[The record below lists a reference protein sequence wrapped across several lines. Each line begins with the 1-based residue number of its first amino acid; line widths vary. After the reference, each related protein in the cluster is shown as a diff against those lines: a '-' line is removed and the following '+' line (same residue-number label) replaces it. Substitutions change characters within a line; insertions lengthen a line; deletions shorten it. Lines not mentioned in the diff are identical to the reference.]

1 MITDEQ
7 IKEIEWQNG
16 IYQLKKG
23 CQDLLDE
30 IERAENEKDI
40 TRLKALYSHGR
51 TQFSNYL
58 TDRILY
64 FNAND
69 NWCESSIERLFFE
82 AFDAIRTK
90 NIHTMYDYWLNPQ
103 VEIGKYRVDF
113 ELVNHKNKKIVVEC
127 DGHEFHQKSKQQVE
141 KDNQRER
148 DLKKLGYE
156 VVRFSGSE
164 IFKDAEK
171 CVKDLLDILNSSD
184 I

>member
-7 IKEIEWQNG
+7 IREMQWQSG

-30 IERAENEKDI
+30 IERAESKGDI
-40 TRLKALYSHGR
+40 TKLKALYFHGE
-51 TQFSNYL
+51 TQFPNRL
-58 TDRILY
+58 TDGILY

-69 NWCESSIERLFFE
+69 NWCESSIERLFLE

-90 NIHTMYDYWLNPQ
+90 DRNTMLDYYLIPQ
-103 VEIGKYRVDF
+103 VEIGNYRVDF
-113 ELVNHKNKKIVVEC
+113 ELINHKDKKIIVEC

-171 CVKDLLDILNSSD
+171 CVKDLLDILNR
-184 I
+184 

>member
-1 MITDEQ
+1 MQ
-7 IKEIEWQNG
+7 WQSG

-30 IERAENEKDI
+30 IERAESKGDI
-40 TRLKALYSHGR
+40 TKLKALYFHGE
-51 TQFSNYL
+51 TQFSNCL

-64 FNAND
+64 FNISD
-69 NWCESSIERLFFE
+69 DWCESSIERLFLE
-82 AFDAIRTK
+82 TFDAIRTK
-90 NIHTMYDYWLNPQ
+90 DRNTMFDYCLVPQ
-103 VEIGKYRVDF
+103 VEIENYRVDF
-113 ELVNHKNKKIVVEC
+113 ELINHKDKKIIVEC

-164 IFKDAEK
+164 IFKDVEK
-171 CVKDLLDILNSSD
+171 CVEDLLDILNR
-184 I
+184 

>member
-7 IKEIEWQNG
+7 IREMQWQSG

-30 IERAENEKDI
+30 IERAESKGDI
-40 TRLKALYSHGR
+40 TKLKALYFHGE
-51 TQFSNYL
+51 TQFSNCL

-64 FNAND
+64 FNISD
-69 NWCESSIERLFFE
+69 DWCESSIERLFLE
-82 AFDAIRTK
+82 TFDAIRTK
-90 NIHTMYDYWLNPQ
+90 DRNTMCDYCLVPQ
-103 VEIGKYRVDF
+103 VEIGNYRVDF
-113 ELVNHKNKKIVVEC
+113 ELINHKDKKIIVEC

-141 KDNQRER
+141 KDNKRER

-171 CVKDLLDILNSSD
+171 CVEDLLDILNR
-184 I
+184 

>member
-7 IKEIEWQNG
+7 IREMQWQNG

-40 TRLKALYSHGR
+40 TRLKVLHFHGQ
-51 TQFSNYL
+51 TQFSNCL
-58 TDRILY
+58 TDGILY
-64 FNAND
+64 FNCND
-69 NWCESSIERLFFE
+69 NWCESSIERLFLE
-82 AFDAIRTK
+82 TFDAIRTK
-90 NIHTMYDYWLNPQ
+90 DRNTMFDYCLVPQ
-103 VEIGKYRVDF
+103 VEIGNYRVDF
-113 ELVNHKNKKIVVEC
+113 ELINHKDKKIIVEC

-171 CVKDLLDILNSSD
+171 CVEDLLDILNR
-184 I
+184 

>member
-1 MITDEQ
+1 M
-7 IKEIEWQNG
+7 
-16 IYQLKKG
+16 
-23 CQDLLDE
+23 
-30 IERAENEKDI
+30 
-40 TRLKALYSHGR
+40 
-51 TQFSNYL
+51 
-58 TDRILY
+58 Y
-64 FNAND
+64 FNGND
-69 NWCESSIERLFFE
+69 NWCESSIERLFLE

-103 VEIGKYRVDF
+103 VEIGNYRVDF
-113 ELVNHKNKKIVVEC
+113 ELINHKDKKIIVEC

-171 CVKDLLDILNSSD
+171 CVEDLLDILNSSD

>member
-1 MITDEQ
+1 MITAEQ
-7 IKEIEWQNG
+7 IREMQWQSG

-30 IERAENEKDI
+30 IERAESEGDI
-40 TRLKALYSHGR
+40 TKLKALYFHGE
-51 TQFSNYL
+51 TQFSTPL
-58 TDRILY
+58 TDGILY
-64 FNAND
+64 FNGND
-69 NWCESSIERLFFE
+69 SWCESSIERLFLE
-82 AFDAIRTK
+82 TFDAIRTK
-90 NIHTMYDYWLNPQ
+90 DRNTMLDYYLIPQ
-103 VEIGKYRVDF
+103 VEIGNYRADF
-113 ELVNHKNKKIVVEC
+113 ELINHKDKKIIVEC

-171 CVKDLLDILNSSD
+171 CVKDLLDILNR
-184 I
+184 

>member
-7 IKEIEWQNG
+7 IREMQWQSG

-30 IERAENEKDI
+30 IERAESKGDI
-40 TRLKALYSHGR
+40 TKLKALYFHGQ
-51 TQFSNYL
+51 TQFSNCL

-64 FNAND
+64 FNISD
-69 NWCESSIERLFFE
+69 DWCESSIERLFFE
-82 AFDAIRTK
+82 TFDAIRTK
-90 NIHTMYDYWLNPQ
+90 NIHTMYDYWLDPQ
-103 VEIGKYRVDF
+103 VEIGNYRVDF
-113 ELVNHKNKKIVVEC
+113 ELINNKDKKIIVEC

-171 CVKDLLDILNSSD
+171 CVEDLLDILNR
-184 I
+184 

>member
-7 IKEIEWQNG
+7 LREIEWQNG
-16 IYQLKKG
+16 IYQLKEG

-30 IERAENEKDI
+30 IERAESEGDI
-40 TRLKALYSHGR
+40 TKLKALYFHGQI
-51 TQFSNYL
+51 QFPNRL
-58 TDRILY
+58 TDSILY
-64 FNAND
+64 FNGGD
-69 NWCESSIERLFFE
+69 NWCESSIERLFLE
-82 AFDAIRTK
+82 TFDAVRTRDRD
-90 NIHTMYDYWLNPQ
+90 TMYDYWLNPQ
-103 VEIGKYRVDF
+103 VEIGNYRVDF
-113 ELVNHKNKKIVVEC
+113 ELINHKDKKIIVEC

-171 CVKDLLDILNSSD
+171 CVEDLLDILNR
-184 I
+184 

>member
-7 IKEIEWQNG
+7 IREFEWQNG
-16 IYQLKKG
+16 VYQLKKG

-30 IERAENEKDI
+30 IERTESKGDI
-40 TRLKALYSHGR
+40 TKLKALYFHGR
-51 TQFSNYL
+51 TQFPNCL
-58 TDRILY
+58 TDGILY
-64 FNAND
+64 FNDND
-69 NWCESSIERLFFE
+69 NWCESSIERLFLE
-82 AFDAIRTK
+82 TFDAIRTK

-103 VEIGKYRVDF
+103 VEIGNYRVDF
-113 ELVNHKNKKIVVEC
+113 ELVNHKDKKIIVEC

-171 CVKDLLDILNSSD
+171 CVEDLLDILNR
-184 I
+184 

>member
-7 IKEIEWQNG
+7 IREIEWQNG

-23 CQDLLDE
+23 CQDLLDD
-30 IERAENEKDI
+30 IERAEKEKDI
-40 TRLKALYSHGR
+40 TRLKALYFHGR

-64 FNAND
+64 FNDND
-69 NWCESSIERLFFE
+69 NWCESSIERLFLE

-90 NIHTMYDYWLNPQ
+90 NIHTMYDYWLYPQ
-103 VEIGKYRVDF
+103 VEIGNYRADF
-113 ELVNHKNKKIVVEC
+113 ELINHKDKKIIVEC

-171 CVKDLLDILNSSD
+171 CVEDLLDILNSSD

>member
-7 IKEIEWQNG
+7 IRESEWQNG
-16 IYQLKKG
+16 VYQLKKG

-30 IERAENEKDI
+30 IERTESKGDI
-40 TRLKALYSHGR
+40 TKLKALYFHGQ
-51 TQFSNYL
+51 TKFNNYL

-64 FNAND
+64 FNIND
-69 NWCESSIERLFFE
+69 NFCESSIERLFLE

-103 VEIGKYRVDF
+103 VEIGNYRVDF
-113 ELVNHKNKKIVVEC
+113 ELINHKDKKIIVEC

-171 CVKDLLDILNSSD
+171 CVEDLLDILNR
-184 I
+184 

>member
-7 IKEIEWQNG
+7 IRERQWQSG

-30 IERAENEKDI
+30 IEKAESKGDI
-40 TRLKALYSHGR
+40 TRLKALHFHGQ
-51 TQFSNYL
+51 TNFPTCL
-58 TDRILY
+58 TEGILY
-64 FNAND
+64 FNVD
-69 NWCESSIERLFFE
+69 DYWCESSIERLFLETFN
-82 AFDAIRTK
+82 AIRTK
-90 NIHTMYDYWLNPQ
+90 DRDTMFKYWLNPQ

-113 ELVNHKNKKIVVEC
+113 ELVNHKDKKIIVEC

-171 CVKDLLDILNSSD
+171 CVKDLLDILNS
-184 I
+184 

>member
-7 IKEIEWQNG
+7 IREMQWQSG

-30 IERAENEKDI
+30 IERAESKGDI
-40 TRLKALYSHGR
+40 TKLKALYFHGE
-51 TQFSNYL
+51 TQFSNCL

-64 FNAND
+64 FNISD
-69 NWCESSIERLFFE
+69 DWCESSIERLFLE
-82 AFDAIRTK
+82 TFDAIRTK
-90 NIHTMYDYWLNPQ
+90 DRNTMFDYCLVPQ
-103 VEIGKYRVDF
+103 VEIGNYRVDF
-113 ELVNHKNKKIVVEC
+113 ELINHKDKKIIVEC

-141 KDNQRER
+141 KDNKRER

-171 CVKDLLDILNSSD
+171 CVEDLLDILNR
-184 I
+184 

>member
-7 IKEIEWQNG
+7 IRESEWQNG
-16 IYQLKKG
+16 VYQLKKG

-30 IERAENEKDI
+30 IERTESKGDI
-40 TRLKALYSHGR
+40 TKLKALYFHGQ
-51 TQFSNYL
+51 TKFNNYL
-58 TDRILY
+58 TDSILY
-64 FNAND
+64 FNIND
-69 NWCESSIERLFFE
+69 NFCESSIERLFLE
-82 AFDAIRTK
+82 TFDAIRTK

-103 VEIGKYRVDF
+103 VEIGNYRVDF
-113 ELVNHKNKKIVVEC
+113 ELINHKDKKIIVEC
-127 DGHEFHQKSKQQVE
+127 DGHEFHQKSKQQIE

-171 CVKDLLDILNSSD
+171 CVEDLLDILNR
-184 I
+184 

>member
-7 IKEIEWQNG
+7 IREIEWQNG

-40 TRLKALYSHGR
+40 TRLKALHFHGQ
-51 TQFSNYL
+51 TQFSNCL

-64 FNAND
+64 FNGND
-69 NWCESSIERLFFE
+69 NWCESSIERLFLE
-82 AFDAIRTK
+82 TFDAIRTK
-90 NIHTMYDYWLNPQ
+90 DKDTMYDYWLDPQ
-103 VEIGKYRVDF
+103 VEIGNYRVDF
-113 ELVNHKNKKIVVEC
+113 ELINHKDKKIIVEC

-171 CVKDLLDILNSSD
+171 CVEDLLDILNR
-184 I
+184 